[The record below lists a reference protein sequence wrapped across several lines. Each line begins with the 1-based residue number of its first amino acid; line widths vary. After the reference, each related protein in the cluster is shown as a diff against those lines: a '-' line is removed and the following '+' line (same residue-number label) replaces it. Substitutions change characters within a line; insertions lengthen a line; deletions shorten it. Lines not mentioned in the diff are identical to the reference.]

1 MRGLPVDAGDLR
13 FFASAVSCG
22 SHGHDSVSKQ
32 MKTPTS
38 NILVRI
44 FRLIAPESRQLGCVT
59 EESNEKPARWEAGD
73 QAPQHTC
80 FFGMLWPK
88 QS

>member
-1 MRGLPVDAGDLR
+1 MDAGDLR

-22 SHGHDSVSKQ
+22 SDGHASMSKQ
-32 MKTPTS
+32 MKTPAS
-38 NILVRI
+38 HILVRI
-44 FRLIAPESRQLGCVT
+44 FHLIAPESRQLGCVT
-59 EESNEKPARWEAGD
+59 EESNEKPARWEAED

-80 FFGMLWPK
+80 LFGMPGPK